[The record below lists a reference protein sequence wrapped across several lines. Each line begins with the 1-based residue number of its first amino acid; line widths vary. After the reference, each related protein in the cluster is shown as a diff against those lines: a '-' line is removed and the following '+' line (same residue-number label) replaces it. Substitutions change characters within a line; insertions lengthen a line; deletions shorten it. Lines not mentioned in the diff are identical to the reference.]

1 MYFQWLFESFSMR
14 ARKASKRFEFWEKRT
29 SFRIDLIKI
38 TLLMILRKLA
48 RNVLIN
54 KNRNLENLKHDHRA
68 IDIKKHQVPVQNLG
82 YYLW

>member
-1 MYFQWLFESFSMR
+1 MYFHWIFESFSMR

-54 KNRNLENLKHDHRA
+54 KNRHLENLKHDHRA
-68 IDIKKHQVPVQNLG
+68 IDKKKHQVSAQNLD